1 MLCEFFAGRQA
12 ALLTMHGKE
21 RAIAPLLAPVFKEEI
36 KVISG
41 FNTDH
46 YGTFSR
52 EVPRLGTQ
60 IEVARQKAEKA
71 IELSGLT
78 VGLSSEGSFGPHPM
92 LPYLPWNI
100 ELVMLVDKKHEL
112 ELFGEH
118 GSATT
123 NYAQRLVPDQ
133 AGAEEFAR
141 QIGFPS
147 HYVMVR
153 PQHAGHP
160 DLQKDID
167 TWDKLARAV
176 STALSVSQDNTVFI
190 ETDMRAHANP
200 TRMANIAK
208 AAAELAAKMLTCCPR
223 CGVPGFFAVRK
234 VRGLPCEWCDR
245 PTEETKAV
253 IHGCLKCAYEE
264 EHLETLTKASA
275 GRCQHCNP

>member
-1 MLCEFFAGRQA
+1 MLCAFFAGRQA

-21 RAIAPLLAPVFKEEI
+21 RAISPLLAPVFKAEI

-60 IEVARQKAEKA
+60 IEAARQKAEKA
-71 IELSGLT
+71 IELSGLEI
-78 VGLSSEGSFGPHPM
+78 GLSSEGSFSAHPM

-100 ELVMLVDKKHEL
+100 EIVMLVDKKNEL
-112 ELFGEH
+112 ELVGEH

-123 NYAQRLVPDQ
+123 NYAQKTVHSQ
-133 AGAEEFAR
+133 AQAEEFAR

-153 PQHAGHP
+153 PQHASHP
-160 DLQKDID
+160 ELQKDID
-167 TWDKLARAV
+167 TWDTLARAV
-176 STALSVSQDNTVFI
+176 NTALSVSPDHTVFI

-200 TRMANIAK
+200 TRMANISK
-208 AAAELAAKMLTCCPR
+208 AAADLAARMTTCCPR

-234 VRGLPCEWCDR
+234 VRGLPCEWCDS

-264 EHLETLTKASA
+264 VHGVTLAKASA